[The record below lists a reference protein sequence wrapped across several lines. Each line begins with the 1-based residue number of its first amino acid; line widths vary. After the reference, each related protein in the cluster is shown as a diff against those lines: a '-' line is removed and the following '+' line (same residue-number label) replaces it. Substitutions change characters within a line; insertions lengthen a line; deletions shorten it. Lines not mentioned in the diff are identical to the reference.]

1 MNVYNRPLFRQAGGP
16 AQMMPQDMAQQ
27 GMPPQGMAPQG
38 MPPQGGSGVDP
49 QMEQALTAAEQQS
62 AAGMAEV
69 GASYAESMM
78 SGLDNAEDYKTVI
91 DSIRGNALPMEA
103 RYSELASLVGE
114 EDARK
119 TPESVLTLIQP
130 TIMMTEQGAMDS
142 GIGELMRQV
151 TGEIDMEAENG
162 MPTEM
167 GQGVGSL
174 MTAGVGQQPTQ
185 NFRLGGPVVRMGTGG
200 NPRLEQLS
208 SEILG
213 NYRNIMGDGEDQKKL
228 TQAQIL
234 FDIADA
240 AGRFAS
246 GTNAQGQSVAGLSP
260 FAQLGAA
267 TSGLGGRI
275 GERVGELDKQDRA
288 LKLSALGA
296 AQTEYNAEQAAARA
310 AAKDTFSLTTL
321 YGADGKP
328 VTINT
333 GNAEGRARAT
343 EMVDEKGF
351 TTVAPKEK
359 KFEAVMFY
367 KTNEDG
373 TVEQKMVNVGT
384 PEGINAA
391 ETLAAGGFSTDNAE
405 ASALLQ
411 ERFSLK
417 AEGRAEDRLIK
428 AEARAADATLSKE
441 ERGNAEFDR
450 RAAEAE
456 LGVIRAEKRANDTT
470 QSAEARAQ
478 ARADVERGKD
488 LIQTI
493 AAEKRAND
501 TTLSAEE
508 RAQAQADVDREKDL
522 LEKKAAENRA
532 LETAPI
538 GKIPRKIFDAFDAA
552 TQKRILLGDPEGV
565 KNIPLDIWK
574 SLSPEDQKAVLGT
587 EDKSSFGNSLEGLQL
602 AMLTDE
608 TMIDK
613 FQSGQ
618 LTADEETEFVGA
630 LENYLAPKQNQFGT
644 SISNPIPARIIQALR
659 ARQEAG
665 LPVSQNIDPA
675 LYMPKSEADALDAIR
690 LIPPDIDITMATGPL
705 GAIQAGLESRLSGA
719 SEILPFLPSTSGSF
733 VGGAEALEAKKAVS
747 ALAQATERF
756 YTDGRILATEF
767 ANIQKELVRPDQVT
781 NDAEALAAFEKQKS
795 LLLQAQQRGNNIL
808 ANPKSFSV
816 EELRGARQDLA
827 AITQLLPDYN
837 EAIRQYS
844 NKINGTTTGTTG
856 ETVSGKPDPAQFNRG
871 KQP

>member
-1 MNVYNRPLFRQAGGP
+1 
-16 AQMMPQDMAQQ
+16 MMPQDMAQQ
-27 GMPPQGMAPQG
+27 GMPPQGMAQQG

-185 NFRLGGPVVRMGTGG
+185 NFSLGGPVVRMGTGG

-522 LEKKAAENRA
+522 LEKKAAEERA

-574 SLSPEDQKAVLGT
+574 SLSPEDQQTVLGT
-587 EDKSSFGNSLEGLQL
+587 GKKE
-602 AMLTDE
+602 A
-608 TMIDK
+608 
-613 FQSGQ
+613 
-618 LTADEETEFVGA
+618 
-630 LENYLAPKQNQFGT
+630 GT
-644 SISNPIPARIIQALR
+644 SQERLQNRVNDFATVEKFRNNTLNADDLNKFVSDIFLWTNPVPDINGNTTRQTMPPALIEALKYRYDKGMDTFGIPEDLFGVDPSGENLNTFESLI
-659 ARQEAG
+659 
-665 LPVSQNIDPA
+665 IDPNVSLNA
-675 LYMPKSEADALDAIR
+675 
-690 LIPPDIDITMATGPL
+690 ATGLMSGLKRGINYAFEQTFGETPL
-705 GAIQAGLESRLSGA
+705 GAGSTVFKDTSEGSKALLSLRQATSRFLIEGKTLAKEFEQMQAELVDPSMFTSDIDALNSLKAQRSLLTDQRARVQEVIKNPRRFTNPDVSKARELAIYAGQLLSAYDSAITSYQRGLGLENSG
-719 SEILPFLPSTSGSF
+719 ETSG
-733 VGGAEALEAKKAVS
+733 
-747 ALAQATERF
+747 
-756 YTDGRILATEF
+756 
-767 ANIQKELVRPDQVT
+767 RPPIDT
-781 NDAEALAAFEKQKS
+781 FFRD
-795 LLLQAQQRGNNIL
+795 
-808 ANPKSFSV
+808 
-816 EELRGARQDLA
+816 
-827 AITQLLPDYN
+827 
-837 EAIRQYS
+837 
-844 NKINGTTTGTTG
+844 
-856 ETVSGKPDPAQFNRG
+856 
-871 KQP
+871 

>member
-343 EMVDEKGF
+343 EMVDVEGF

-384 PEGINAA
+384 PNGIDMA

-411 ERFSLK
+411 ERFTLK

-493 AAEKRAND
+493 AAEKTRRR
-501 TTLSAEE
+501 T
-508 RAQAQADVDREKDL
+508 R
-522 LEKKAAENRA
+522 
-532 LETAPI
+532 
-538 GKIPRKIFDAFDAA
+538 
-552 TQKRILLGDPEGV
+552 
-565 KNIPLDIWK
+565 
-574 SLSPEDQKAVLGT
+574 
-587 EDKSSFGNSLEGLQL
+587 
-602 AMLTDE
+602 
-608 TMIDK
+608 
-613 FQSGQ
+613 
-618 LTADEETEFVGA
+618 
-630 LENYLAPKQNQFGT
+630 T
-644 SISNPIPARIIQALR
+644 S
-659 ARQEAG
+659 
-665 LPVSQNIDPA
+665 
-675 LYMPKSEADALDAIR
+675 
-690 LIPPDIDITMATGPL
+690 TG
-705 GAIQAGLESRLSGA
+705 
-719 SEILPFLPSTSGSF
+719 
-733 VGGAEALEAKKAVS
+733 
-747 ALAQATERF
+747 
-756 YTDGRILATEF
+756 
-767 ANIQKELVRPDQVT
+767 
-781 NDAEALAAFEKQKS
+781 
-795 LLLQAQQRGNNIL
+795 
-808 ANPKSFSV
+808 
-816 EELRGARQDLA
+816 
-827 AITQLLPDYN
+827 
-837 EAIRQYS
+837 
-844 NKINGTTTGTTG
+844 
-856 ETVSGKPDPAQFNRG
+856 
-871 KQP
+871 

>member
-602 AMLTDE
+602 GMLTDE
-608 TMIDK
+608 TMVAK
-613 FQSGQ
+613 FESGQ
-618 LTADEETEFVGA
+618 LSADEETRFVGA
-630 LENYLAPKQNQFGT
+630 LENYIAPKQNQFGT